1 MLLNRSSKWQPF
13 CPGRKELICC
23 IISRWTYN
31 NDTPY
36 FPEIAG
42 MSETKIDIFGVIRR
56 VSAGMISQ
64 QTWTSVVWRMGWL
77 QFASNHLLKIC
88 CMEFMTAMPTES
100 PVISNKVLQEGQQAD
115 HWRVPCPCGP
125 NGQITMILS
134 MYRPRQFQLEQL
146 ERLRSEDTPR
156 RLMITHTIGS
166 QVKKII
172 DLELKT
178 LQSRHDFQSQGQM
191 TLKI

>member
-1 MLLNRSSKWQPF
+1 MLVSVMA
-13 CPGRKELICC
+13 CC
-23 IISRWTYN
+23 LLGLK
-31 NDTPY
+31 PL
-36 FPEIAG
+36 PEP
-42 MSETKIDIFGVIRR
+42 MMTHF
-56 VSAGMISQ
+56 Q
-64 QTWTSVVWRMGWL
+64 LT
-77 QFASNHLLKIC
+77 HL
-88 CMEFMTAMPTES
+88 
-100 PVISNKVLQEGQQAD
+100 D
-115 HWRVPCPCGP
+115 
-125 NGQITMILS
+125 
-134 MYRPRQFQLEQL
+134 QLEQL

>member
-1 MLLNRSSKWQPF
+1 MLIKGAPSDIQWTENPSSV
-13 CPGRKELICC
+13 LITNTMSSWESLLANIKMVFDLIN
-23 IISRWTYN
+23 IIQN
-31 NDTPY
+31 
-36 FPEIAG
+36 
-42 MSETKIDIFGVIRR
+42 
-56 VSAGMISQ
+56 
-64 QTWTSVVWRMGWL
+64 
-77 QFASNHLLKIC
+77 
-88 CMEFMTAMPTES
+88 
-100 PVISNKVLQEGQQAD
+100 
-115 HWRVPCPCGP
+115 
-125 NGQITMILS
+125 
-134 MYRPRQFQLEQL
+134 QLEQL